1 MFLVENFKVDFFGV
15 ISIAQLC
22 HDHVTNF
29 KYEEED
35 KKIKKKFC

>member
-1 MFLVENFKVDFFGV
+1 LLEKLKVDFFSV

-22 HDHVTNF
+22 HDYVTNF

-35 KKIKKKFC
+35 KNIKKKFC